1 MVLGTRTPRM
11 PLEKKRINVSI
22 DPELLDEARAL
33 EMNLSGFFEDHL
45 RESLHALRCRAW
57 LKRNRRALIENR
69 IDPPSARNNP
79 PSRPRPFINIDD
91 IDDADGAD
99 GHDDF
104 LTDEWVRAMIDRV
117 PILKESVDRRLSGQL
132 ASTTYPVYRADKFR
146 IDSRAPFL
154 VSLQNALLQPLGRA
168 IVAPLVPTAHFERP
182 LQEAHPIVALEC
194 SPGSRF
200 VVVVD
205 RLMTVSDNALG
216 KPAGSLTGETPQ
228 IMRAIDF
235 VFGGI

>member
-1 MVLGTRTPRM
+1 M
-11 PLEKKRINVSI
+11 PLQKRRINVSI
-22 DPELLDEARAL
+22 DPDLLDEARAL

-45 RESLHALRCRAW
+45 RESLHALRCRTW

-69 IDPPSARNNP
+69 IDPPSARNNR
-79 PSRPRPFINIDD
+79 PSRPIPFINIDD
-91 IDDADGAD
+91 IDDATGTDGAD
-99 GHDDF
+99 GADGHNGHDDF
-104 LTDEWVRAMIDRV
+104 LTDELVRAMIDHV

-216 KPAGSLTGETPQ
+216 KPAGSLTGETQQ